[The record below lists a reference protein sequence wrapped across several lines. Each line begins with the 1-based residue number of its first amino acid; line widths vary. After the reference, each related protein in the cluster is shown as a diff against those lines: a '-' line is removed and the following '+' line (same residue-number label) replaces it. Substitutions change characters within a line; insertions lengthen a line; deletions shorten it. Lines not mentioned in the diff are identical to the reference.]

1 MWRFESVHSFASVG
15 NLYQKMHFAGSNLY
29 TDPKCPKCIYK
40 ISKNFRVENCNKM
53 PEKSLDIS
61 GIFALQCN
69 FRGCIFFDHSS
80 WLGWPD
86 SDRRMRESK
95 SRALPLGYTPVINY
109 INHIYMTLIHY
120 ITYNDA
126 MSSVF
131 LLFME
136 VKVKINFKGMKIRL

>member
-1 MWRFESVHSFASVG
+1 
-15 NLYQKMHFAGSNLY
+15 
-29 TDPKCPKCIYK
+29 
-40 ISKNFRVENCNKM
+40 M

-61 GIFALQCN
+61 GIFALQCC